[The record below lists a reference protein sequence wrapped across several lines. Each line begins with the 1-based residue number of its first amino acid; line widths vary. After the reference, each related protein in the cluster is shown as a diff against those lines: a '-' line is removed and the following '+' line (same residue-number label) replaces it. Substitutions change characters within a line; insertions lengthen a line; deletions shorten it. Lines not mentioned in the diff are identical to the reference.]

1 MGIKEDRNDRINR
14 NDAASCDVR
23 IGGAGG
29 IPQTEAERQ
38 SEGTCDHLRGLPDIR
53 RDDVQ
58 ARRRIYLPGLQ
69 EEEETKMTTKKP
81 IKELMAF
88 GVSRNRARKMARMVR
103 RDGISNADA
112 YYGFCDKYIECVE
125 RMLGVFGG
133 DRA

>member
-1 MGIKEDRNDRINR
+1 
-14 NDAASCDVR
+14 
-23 IGGAGG
+23 
-29 IPQTEAERQ
+29 
-38 SEGTCDHLRGLPDIR
+38 
-53 RDDVQ
+53 
-58 ARRRIYLPGLQ
+58 
-69 EEEETKMTTKKP
+69 MTTKKL

-112 YYGFCDKYIECVE
+112 YYGFCEEYIKCVG